1 MIRSKLY
8 DFFSGDCSDEEILLI
23 KEWAESS
30 EENMKNLQKERA
42 LYDMLLLHKEKLSEE
57 NTNTVEETPV
67 RRTNRKLLWN
77 FAKVACVILIALF
90 SGYIAKYTVYEDLNS
105 SIQTIDVPAGQYISM
120 ELPDGSKVW
129 INAQTTIKYPPVFN
143 HKKRYVYLDGEA
155 YFQVKK
161 NKDLPFEV
169 ETPKGSIKVLGTEFN
184 VKSYST
190 DEDFTTSLI
199 SGSIEI
205 SLKGSDQ
212 TILMNPNTSA
222 SLHGGRLKIDPI
234 VSYSPYTWK
243 DGLLTF
249 SDVSFAEMMEKFEK
263 IYGVDI
269 VIENSEV
276 IKHRYTGKFRI
287 VEGVDYALN
296 ILQKSIRFKSV
307 KDAESNT
314 IYIR

>member
-8 DFFSGDCSDEEILLI
+8 DFFSGNCSEEEILLI

-42 LYDMLLLHKEKLSEE
+42 LYDMLLLHKEKLSDE
-57 NTNTVEETPV
+57 NTDTVEIPEK
-67 RRTNRKLLWN
+67 RTNRRLLWN
-77 FAKVACVILIALF
+77 FAKVACVLLIALF
-90 SGYIAKYTVYEDLNS
+90 SGYIARHTVYENLNS
-105 SIQTIDVPAGQYISM
+105 SIQSINVPAGQYISM

-143 HKKRYVYLDGEA
+143 HKKRHVYLDGEA

-161 NKDLPFEV
+161 DKDLPFEV

-199 SGSIEI
+199 SGTIEI
-205 SLKGSDQ
+205 SLKGSDEK
-212 TILMNPNTSA
+212 ILMKPNTSA
-222 SLHGGRLKIDPI
+222 SLYEGKLQIDPI
-234 VSYSPYTWK
+234 INYNSYTWK